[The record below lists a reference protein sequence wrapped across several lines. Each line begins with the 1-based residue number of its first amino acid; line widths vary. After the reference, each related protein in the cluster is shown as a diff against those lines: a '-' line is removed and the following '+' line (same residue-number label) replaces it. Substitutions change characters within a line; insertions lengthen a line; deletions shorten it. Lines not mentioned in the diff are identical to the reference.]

1 MASHFRTLATAALL
15 TTSISLTAAQSGSGT
30 TTRYWDCCKPSC
42 AWPGKGDSGVVG
54 TCDVN
59 DQPLSDS
66 NAKSG
71 CEGGGTAYMC
81 SSQAPWAVSDDLA
94 YGFTAVSGNNPKC
107 CQCWQLTFTSGPISG
122 KKMIV
127 QATNTGGDVG
137 NTQFDL
143 AMPGG
148 GFGIFD
154 GCSTQWGATT
164 NVWGE
169 QYGGP
174 KENTCPQFPEK
185 LKPGCGFRWDWMK
198 GADNPNVDFEVV
210 ACPAEIVAKSGCGVA
225 GGPATTGSDT
235 KGSDTTGSD
244 TTGSDT
250 TGSDTMG
257 SDTTGSDTT
266 GADPN
271 STNPNGA
278 DPNNPDPNGA
288 DPNGADPNGPN
299 PGGQG
304 TTPSSSSAAPTAS
317 PTPNPSPQSQ
327 GGYSGQQGSPT
338 GVPVVKKVQ
347 RPQKGEGS
355 SPSSQPQQPEPTSEP
370 QYDAN
375 EEEEEDECEL

>member
-143 AMPGG
+143 AVRLAYISDQIRSREEADRINRCQEAASA
-148 GFGIFD
+148 F
-154 GCSTQWGATT
+154 ST
-164 NVWGE
+164 
-169 QYGGP
+169 
-174 KENTCPQFPEK
+174 
-185 LKPGCGFRWDWMK
+185 
-198 GADNPNVDFEVV
+198 V
-210 ACPAEIVAKSGCGVA
+210 AQH
-225 GGPATTGSDT
+225 
-235 KGSDTTGSD
+235 
-244 TTGSDT
+244 
-250 TGSDTMG
+250 
-257 SDTTGSDTT
+257 
-266 GADPN
+266 
-271 STNPNGA
+271 NGA
-278 DPNNPDPNGA
+278 PPPMFGVNSMVARKKTHALN
-288 DPNGADPNGPN
+288 
-299 PGGQG
+299 
-304 TTPSSSSAAPTAS
+304 
-317 PTPNPSPQSQ
+317 SQ
-327 GGYSGQQGSPT
+327 
-338 GVPVVKKVQ
+338 
-347 RPQKGEGS
+347 R
-355 SPSSQPQQPEPTSEP
+355 
-370 QYDAN
+370 N
-375 EEEEEDECEL
+375 